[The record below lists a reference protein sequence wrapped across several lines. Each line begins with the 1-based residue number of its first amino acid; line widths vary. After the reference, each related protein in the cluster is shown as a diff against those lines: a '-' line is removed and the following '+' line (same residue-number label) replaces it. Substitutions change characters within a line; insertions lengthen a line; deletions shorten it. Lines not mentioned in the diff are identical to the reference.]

1 MKNLLRASLLAPL
14 LAGSA
19 LVATPA
25 FAQDESEIT
34 VSANVAM
41 VTDYRF
47 RGVSY
52 SGGDFAIQGGF
63 DIAHSSGF
71 YVGTWASSLDPVS
84 SGYGNTELDIY
95 GGYSGAISD
104 TLSFDV
110 GILYYLYPSASGNT
124 DYWEPYASVT
134 AAVGPAEVT
143 AGVAYNWEQDSV
155 SSDLADHNLY
165 LYGDVGFGI
174 PNTPVSIS
182 GHLGYTSGSFSPET
196 YTIFGTD
203 DTTAFD
209 WSIGAS
215 MAVYGPI
222 EAGITYVGVEGPNN
236 DNSLAGPV
244 LTDTIVASL
253 SASF

>member
-1 MKNLLRASLLAPL
+1 MKNLLRAATAASV
-14 LAGSA
+14 LAGSLA
-19 LVATPA
+19 VAAPA
-25 FAQDESEIT
+25 FAQDESDIS

-71 YVGTWASSLDPVS
+71 YVGTWASSLDDQTA
-84 SGYGNTELDIY
+84 GYGDTELDIY
-95 GGYSGAISD
+95 GGYSGAIND

-110 GILYYLYPSASGNT
+110 GMLIYIYPSAAGTNN

-143 AGVAYNWEQDSV
+143 AGVAYAWEQDSV
-155 SSDLADHNLY
+155 SSSFADDNLY
-165 LYGDVGFGI
+165 LYTDVGFGI
-174 PNTPVSIS
+174 PNTPVSVS
-182 GHLGYTSGSFSPET
+182 GHLGYTDGSFSSPT
-196 YTIFGTD
+196 YFGNSD
-203 DTTAFD
+203 DTTSFD

-215 MAVYGPI
+215 MAVFGPL
-222 EAGITYVGVEGPNN
+222 EVGVSYVGVEGKGNTVR
-236 DNSLAGPV
+236 DNYI
-244 LTDTIVASL
+244 TDDTIVASL

>member
-41 VTDYRF
+41 GTAYRF

-104 TLSFDV
+104 TISFDV
-110 GILYYLYPSASGNT
+110 GILYYLYPSASGDT

-134 AAVGPAEVT
+134 AALGPAEVT
-143 AGVAYNWEQDSV
+143 AGIAYNWEQDSV
-155 SSDLADHNLY
+155 STTTCTFMAMSVSAFPTRPSRSRAIW
-165 LYGDVGFGI
+165 V
-174 PNTPVSIS
+174 TPAVRSRPKPTRS
-182 GHLGYTSGSFSPET
+182 SEPTTRPRSTGRSAPRWRSMDRSRPASP
-196 YTIFGTD
+196 
-203 DTTAFD
+203 
-209 WSIGAS
+209 
-215 MAVYGPI
+215 M
-222 EAGITYVGVEGPNN
+222 
-236 DNSLAGPV
+236 
-244 LTDTIVASL
+244 
-253 SASF
+253 SASKAPTTTTRSPARS

>member
-1 MKNLLRASLLAPL
+1 MTNLLRASLLAPL

-71 YVGTWASSLDPVS
+71 YIGTWASSLEPTS
-84 SGYGNTELDIY
+84 TGYGNTEVDIY
-95 GGYSGAISD
+95 GGYGGAISD

-110 GILYYLYPSASGNT
+110 GLLYYLYPSASGDT
-124 DYWEPYASVT
+124 DYYEPYASIT
-134 AAVGPAEVT
+134 GALGPAEVT
-143 AGVAYNWEQDSV
+143 AGLAYAWKQDSTANQ
-155 SSDLADHNLY
+155 DNLY
-165 LYGDVGFGI
+165 LYTDVGVGV
-174 PNTPVSIS
+174 PGTPVTIS
-182 GHLGYTSGSFSPET
+182 GHLGYTDGVWSPET
-196 YTIFGTD
+196 YSDFGTD
-203 DTTAFD
+203 DQTAFD

-222 EAGITYVGVEGPNN
+222 EAGISYVGVEAPSN
-236 DNSLAGPV
+236 DDIRFGPV
-244 LTDTIVASL
+244 MNDTIIATL

>member
-104 TLSFDV
+104 TISFDV
-110 GILYYLYPSASGNT
+110 GILYYLYPSASGDTELEANPALSAPIT
-124 DYWEPYASVT
+124 ASLVQR
-134 AAVGPAEVT
+134 ASRPPLRRAPFPERIAKEAICIRASGRA
-143 AGVAYNWEQDSV
+143 SK
-155 SSDLADHNLY
+155 
-165 LYGDVGFGI
+165 I
-174 PNTPVSIS
+174 TP
-182 GHLGYTSGSFSPET
+182 TTPR
-196 YTIFGTD
+196 GTD
-203 DTTAFD
+203 TRSRRRPSSSSR
-209 WSIGAS
+209 WSWR
-215 MAVYGPI
+215 
-222 EAGITYVGVEGPNN
+222 
-236 DNSLAGPV
+236 
-244 LTDTIVASL
+244 
-253 SASF
+253 

>member
-1 MKNLLRASLLAPL
+1 MKTLLRGAIAASL

-25 FAQDESEIT
+25 LAQDESEIS

-71 YVGTWASSLDPVS
+71 YIGTWASSLEPTS
-84 SGYGNTELDIY
+84 TGYGNTEVDIY
-95 GGYSGAISD
+95 GGYSGAIND
-104 TLSFDV
+104 TVSFDV
-110 GILYYLYPSASGNT
+110 GLLYYMYPSASGDT
-124 DYWEPYASVT
+124 DYYEPYASVT
-134 AAVGPAEVT
+134 AALGPAEVT
-143 AGVAYNWEQDSV
+143 AGVAYAWDQDSTANQ
-155 SSDLADHNLY
+155 DNLY
-165 LYGDVGFGI
+165 LYTDVGFGV
-174 PNTPVSIS
+174 PGTPVTIS
-182 GHLGYTSGSFSPET
+182 GHLGYTDGVWSPET
-196 YTIFGTD
+196 YSDFGTD
-203 DTTAFD
+203 DQTAFD

-215 MAVYGPI
+215 MAVFGPL
-222 EAGITYVGVEGPNN
+222 EAGISYVGVEAPSN
-236 DNSLAGPV
+236 DDIQFGPV
-244 LTDTIVASL
+244 MNDTIVATL